1 VAQLGLT
8 LKLDPKAKSWLQQ
21 KQNHARAVGVEDVSP
36 RVALERL
43 EAGIIA
49 AWEQRE
55 DELPEWIRPGD
66 ALTFRGLARL
76 LRI

>member
-1 VAQLGLT
+1 M
-8 LKLDPKAKSWLQQ
+8 
-21 KQNHARAVGVEDVSP
+21 
-36 RVALERL
+36 ALERL
-43 EAGIIA
+43 QAGITA

-55 DELPEWIRPGD
+55 DELPEWITPGN